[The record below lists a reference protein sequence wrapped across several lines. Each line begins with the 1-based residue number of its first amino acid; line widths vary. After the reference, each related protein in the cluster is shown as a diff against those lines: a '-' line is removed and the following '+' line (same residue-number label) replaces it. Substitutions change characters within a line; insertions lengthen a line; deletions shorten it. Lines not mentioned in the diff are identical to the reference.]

1 MDMARLVTF
10 ADLNVLKI
18 EMENRIDLRIEEE
31 TNKHL
36 QKNTSG
42 GTSNN
47 GTSNSGTSYT
57 GTSNSGTS
65 NSGISI
71 HEGNN
76 KDAIA
81 IKDCLSLKSQ
91 RKKDQLRAIRVRYT
105 ENSTIHGFSY
115 ALYGSLRE
123 RVVWSILFLAA
134 CVCAWIMVWTVNLNW
149 WQGKTQ
155 EIRSLEKMSF
165 MHLPKITICP
175 SNGGSTPSEYLPPN
189 SSISP
194 TLLTAKQLKACH
206 ADLLKNATTDC
217 MNGSVYGAYA
227 YMGDIYTVATTSAE
241 VDQSLLS
248 FAPGNC
254 LVYNKNRF
262 AMQKEAEKDTQFILS
277 IVIQ

>member
-18 EMENRIDLRIEEE
+18 EMENRIDLRIEKE

-47 GTSNSGTSYT
+47 DTSNSGTSYS
-57 GTSNSGTS
+57 GTINSGISNIGTS

-105 ENSTIHGFSY
+105 DNSTIHGFSY

-123 RVVWSILFLAA
+123 RVVWSIL
-134 CVCAWIMVWTVNLNW
+134 
-149 WQGKTQ
+149 
-155 EIRSLEKMSF
+155 
-165 MHLPKITICP
+165 
-175 SNGGSTPSEYLPPN
+175 
-189 SSISP
+189 
-194 TLLTAKQLKACH
+194 
-206 ADLLKNATTDC
+206 
-217 MNGSVYGAYA
+217 
-227 YMGDIYTVATTSAE
+227 
-241 VDQSLLS
+241 
-248 FAPGNC
+248 
-254 LVYNKNRF
+254 
-262 AMQKEAEKDTQFILS
+262 
-277 IVIQ
+277 